1 LTEKETNKLF
11 TTILSIEHLLTDVTD
26 GYVSAKDIVGRL
38 DEINSTL
45 CTLIPEPSITNPA
58 KEN

>member
-1 LTEKETNKLF
+1 LKEKETNKLF
-11 TTILSIEHLLTDVTD
+11 TSILSIEDLISDVNN

-45 CTLIPEPSITNPA
+45 CTLIPESSIINPA

>member
-1 LTEKETNKLF
+1 LKEKEKNRLF
-11 TTILSIEHLLTDVTD
+11 VAILSVEDLQSDVTN

>member
-1 LTEKETNKLF
+1 MTEKETNKLF
-11 TTILSIEHLLTDVTD
+11 TAILSIEDLISDVTN

-38 DEINSTL
+38 EEIHSTL

>member
-11 TTILSIEHLLTDVTD
+11 TAILSIEDLISDVTN

-38 DEINSTL
+38 EEIHSTL
-45 CTLIPEPSITNPA
+45 CTLIPESSITNPA

>member
-1 LTEKETNKLF
+1 MTEKETNKLF
-11 TTILSIEHLLTDVTD
+11 TSILSIEDLISDVNN

-45 CTLIPEPSITNPA
+45 CTLIPESSITNPA

>member
-1 LTEKETNKLF
+1 MTEKETNKLF
-11 TTILSIEHLLTDVTD
+11 TAILSIEDLISDVTN

-45 CTLIPEPSITNPA
+45 CTLIPESSITNPA

>member
-11 TTILSIEHLLTDVTD
+11 TAILSVEDLISDVTN